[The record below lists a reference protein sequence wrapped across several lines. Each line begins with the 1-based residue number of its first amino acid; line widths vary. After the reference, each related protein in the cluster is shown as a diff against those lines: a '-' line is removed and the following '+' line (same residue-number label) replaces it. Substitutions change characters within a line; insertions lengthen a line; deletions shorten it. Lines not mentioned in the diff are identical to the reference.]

1 MVIIDGH
8 EFLYWRPAQFRLSR
22 TRACERHAA
31 MMDSMMTFPA
41 ERQKVI
47 LGIMPSPG
55 PELEVMNLEM
65 PVAATELAGEFVP
78 PQDIDHD
85 LLAAPEVPEMIRAL
99 KCPVFFHAGALAD
112 WSSPI
117 PAR

>member
-1 MVIIDGH
+1 
-8 EFLYWRPAQFRLSR
+8 
-22 TRACERHAA
+22 
-31 MMDSMMTFPA
+31 MMNSIMTFPA
-41 ERQKVI
+41 EGQKVI
-47 LGIMPSPG
+47 LCIISSPG
-55 PELEVMNLEM
+55 SGLNVMNLEM
-65 PVAATELAGEFVP
+65 PVAAAELAGEFIP
-78 PQDIDHD
+78 PKDVDHD